1 MTSENS
7 LFDLVELMKKKA
19 PAYLDLFTA
28 KTEAEFDLA
37 FDAILEGAVSRLEQN
52 SKNYKALNE
61 TGLTGVLA
69 AALSMPGLHVT
80 QETHSNG
87 HVDIVI
93 EAEYCSPMRRK
104 LGEAKVYNGPAYHV
118 AGLEQLLNRYTTGR
132 EGRGLVISY
141 VRKIDIANLIKGVR
155 EHMDVE
161 LPCHQQGKTQD
172 HTLKWAFIST
182 HGHSCGE
189 DLQVSHIACNM
200 FVEIDHSSNS
210 GEA

>member
-1 MTSENS
+1 MNSDDS
-7 LFDLVELMKKKA
+7 LFALVELMKKKA

-37 FDAILEGAVSRLEQN
+37 FDAMLEGAVSKLEQN
-52 SKNYKALNE
+52 SKNYESLSE

-69 AALSMPGLHVT
+69 AALSVPGLHVT

-104 LGEAKVYNGPAYHV
+104 LGEAKVYDGPAYHV

-141 VRKIDIANLIKGVR
+141 VRKTNIANLVKSVR
-155 EHMDVE
+155 EHMDLE
-161 LPCHQQGKTQD
+161 LPCGQQGKTQD
-172 HTLKWAFIST
+172 HTWKWAFNST

-200 FVEIDHSSNS
+200 FVEKDHSSK
-210 GEA
+210 GGKA

>member
-1 MTSENS
+1 MNSDNS
-7 LFDLVELMKKKA
+7 LFSLVELMKKKA

-28 KTEAEFDLA
+28 KTEAEFDFA
-37 FDAILEGAVSRLEQN
+37 FEAMLEGAVAKLEQN
-52 SKNYKALNE
+52 SKNYEALSE

-69 AALSMPGLHVT
+69 AALSVPGLHVT

-104 LGEAKVYNGPAYHV
+104 LGEAKIYDGPSYHV

-141 VRKIDIANLIKGVR
+141 VRKTNITNLVKGVR
-155 EHMDVE
+155 EHMDIE

-172 HTLKWAFIST
+172 HALKWAFNST

-189 DLQVSHIACNM
+189 NLQVIHIACNM
-200 FVEIDHSSNS
+200 FVEKDQSSK
-210 GEA
+210 GGKA